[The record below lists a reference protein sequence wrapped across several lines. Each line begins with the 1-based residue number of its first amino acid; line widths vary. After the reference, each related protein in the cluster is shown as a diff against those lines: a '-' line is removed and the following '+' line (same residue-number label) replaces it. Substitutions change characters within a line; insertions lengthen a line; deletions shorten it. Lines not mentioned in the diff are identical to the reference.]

1 MEFFKKKYP
10 DSKEVDKK
18 DIVYSK
24 SVKAGKRIYYLDVKQ
39 SRNEEWYLAI
49 TESKRSVVDNGPGAS
64 PDIRFEKHKI
74 FLYPEDMQHFSDC
87 LSEMIAFIRS
97 NQPHLFDKFQRQDED
112 MQLENGALVSASES
126 SDNEVYKSI
135 DLDFGDF
142 E

>member
-1 MEFFKKKYP
+1 M
-10 DSKEVDKK
+10 DKK

-49 TESKRSVVDNGPGAS
+49 TESKRNVVDNGPGAS

-74 FLYPEDMQHFSDC
+74 FLYPEDMQHFATC
-87 LSEMIAFIRS
+87 LSEMIDFIQTH
-97 NQPHLFDKFQRQDED
+97 QPHLFEKYQTEASTEVSENED
-112 MQLENGALVSASES
+112 YKPIELEL
-126 SDNEVYKSI
+126 
-135 DLDFGDF
+135 GDF

>member
-1 MEFFKKKYP
+1 MEFFKKRYP

-49 TESKRSVVDNGPGAS
+49 TESKRNVHDNGPGAAPEVS
-64 PDIRFEKHKI
+64 FEKHKI
-74 FLYPEDMQHFSDC
+74 FLYPEDMQRFTDC
-87 LSEMIAFIRS
+87 LMDMIDFIRQ
-97 NQPHLFDKFQRQDED
+97 NQPQLFEKYVARDEEVVESA
-112 MQLENGALVSASES
+112 ENEL
-126 SDNEVYKSI
+126 YKPI
-135 DLDFGDF
+135 DFSLDDF